1 MEFKAV
7 PHDEGPV
14 KMHDEVVGFGEKDLP
29 AAQEKFDV
37 VFEALN
43 ELRPTSREEFDAD
56 VLKNYGR
63 SPEA

>member
-7 PHDEGPV
+7 AHDEGPV
-14 KMHDEVVGFGEKDLP
+14 KMHDEVVGFGKEDLP
-29 AAQEKFDV
+29 AAQEKFDD

-43 ELRPTSREEFDAD
+43 EIRPTSRAAFDAD
-56 VLKNYGR
+56 VLKHYER